1 MATSTSNIDWNDVI
15 KKEARG
21 SGDEDLGEV
30 QEVGSNYV
38 LVQKGLLNK
47 EKFYIPK
54 DKVESYDGDKLR
66 FRITEAEVQSKY
78 MGDSPPSSLT
88 SRTQSTADRTKVEE
102 TTVPV
107 TGERLGVSKSQSTRE
122 ATITKTPVTETK
134 TVEVPVTHEEISV
147 ERRPVSGTTSTT
159 SASDRPIES
168 EQEIRVPL
176 KQEQVQVTK
185 QPYVKGEV
193 AVKKK
198 PVTETKTVSDQVTS
212 EEVRVKGTNRE
223 EEEEY

>member
-1 MATSTSNIDWNDVI
+1 VVTASNIDWSEVI

-30 QEVGSNYV
+30 QEVGPNYV
-38 LVQKGLLNK
+38 LVKKGLINK

-54 DKVESYDGDKLR
+54 DQVESYDGDTLR
-66 FRITEAEVQSKY
+66 FRISEEEVKSKY
-78 MGDSPPSSLT
+78 MGDYPPSSGT
-88 SRTQSTADRTKVEE
+88 SRAQNITDKPTTEE

-107 TGERLGVSKSQSTRE
+107 TEERLGVSKSQSTRE
-122 ATITKTPVTETK
+122 ATITKTPVTQTK

-147 ERRPVSGTTSTT
+147 ERRPVSGTTMT
-159 SASDRPIES
+159 SAAPDRPVDS
-168 EQEIRVPL
+168 EQKIRVPL

-185 QPYVKGEV
+185 QPYVKEEV
-193 AVKKK
+193 SVKKK

-212 EEVRVKGTNRE
+212 EEVRVKGTGKEDE
-223 EEEEY
+223 EQ

>member
-54 DKVESYDGDKLR
+54 DKVESYDGHKLR

-88 SRTQSTADRTKVEE
+88 TGTQSTADRTKVEE

-107 TGERLGVSKSQSTRE
+107 TEERLGVSKSQSTKE

-134 TVEVPVTHEEISV
+134 TIEVPVTHEEISV

-159 SASDRPIES
+159 STSDRPVES

-185 QPYVKGEV
+185 QPYVKEEV

-198 PVTETKTVSDQVTS
+198 PVTETKTVSDQVTRKRL
-212 EEVRVKGTNRE
+212 E
-223 EEEEY
+223 

>member
-1 MATSTSNIDWNDVI
+1 VVTASNIDWSEVI

-30 QEVGSNYV
+30 QEVGPNYV
-38 LVQKGLLNK
+38 LVKKGLINK

-54 DKVESYDGDKLR
+54 DQVESYDGDTLR
-66 FRITEAEVQSKY
+66 FRISEEEVKSKY
-78 MGDSPPSSLT
+78 MGDYPPSSGT
-88 SRTQSTADRTKVEE
+88 SRAQNITDKPTTEE

-107 TGERLGVSKSQSTRE
+107 TEERLGVSKSQSTRE
-122 ATITKTPVTETK
+122 ATITKTPVTQTK

-147 ERRPVSGTTSTT
+147 ERRPVSGTTMT
-159 SASDRPIES
+159 SAAPDRPVDS
-168 EQEIRVPL
+168 EQKIRVPL

-185 QPYVKGEV
+185 QPYVKEEV
-193 AVKKK
+193 YVKKK

-212 EEVRVKGTNRE
+212 EEVRVKGTGKEDE
-223 EEEEY
+223 EQ

>member
-1 MATSTSNIDWNDVI
+1 VETSTSNIDWDDVI

-30 QEVGSNYV
+30 QEVGPNYV
-38 LVQKGLLNK
+38 LVKKGFLNK

-54 DKVESYDGDKLR
+54 DQVESYDGDTLR
-66 FRITEAEVQSKY
+66 FRISETEMKSKY
-78 MGDSPPSSLT
+78 MGDYPPSSGT
-88 SRTQSTADRTKVEE
+88 SRAQNITDKPTTEE

-107 TGERLGVSKSQSTRE
+107 TEERLGVSKSQSTRE
-122 ATITKTPVTETK
+122 AIITKTPVTETK

-159 SASDRPIES
+159 STSDRPVES

-185 QPYVKGEV
+185 QPYVKEEV

-212 EEVRVKGTNRE
+212 EEVRVKGTARE
-223 EEEEY
+223 EEEE

>member
-1 MATSTSNIDWNDVI
+1 MVTANSNIDWNDVI

-30 QEVGSNYV
+30 QEVGPNYV
-38 LVQKGLLNK
+38 LVKRGLVNK

-54 DKVESYDGDKLR
+54 DQVESYDGDTLR
-66 FRITEAEVQSKY
+66 FRISEEEVKSKY
-78 MGDSPPSSLT
+78 MGESPPSSLT
-88 SRTQSTADRTKVEE
+88 SKTQNTTNDRTKVEE

-107 TGERLGVSKSQSTRE
+107 TEERLGVSKSQSTRE

-147 ERRPVSGTTSTT
+147 ERRPVSGTTTT
-159 SASDRPIES
+159 SAVGRPVDS
-168 EQEIRVPL
+168 EQEIKVPL

-185 QPYVKGEV
+185 EPYVKEEV
-193 AVKKK
+193 VVKKK

-212 EEVRVKGTNRE
+212 EEVRVKSTARE
-223 EEEEY
+223 EEEE

>member
-1 MATSTSNIDWNDVI
+1 MATSTNNIDWNDVI

-54 DKVESYDGDKLR
+54 DKVESYDGHKLR

-88 SRTQSTADRTKVEE
+88 TGTQSTADRTKVEE

-107 TGERLGVSKSQSTRE
+107 TEERLGVSKSQSTKE

-134 TVEVPVTHEEISV
+134 TVEVPVTHEEISE
-147 ERRPVSGTTSTT
+147 ERRPVSGTTTT
-159 SASDRPIES
+159 SAADRPVDS

-185 QPYVKGEV
+185 QPYVKEEV

-198 PVTETKTVSDQVTS
+198 PVTETKTVTDQVTS
-212 EEVRVKGTNRE
+212 EEVRVKGTNIE
-223 EEEEY
+223 EEE

>member
-1 MATSTSNIDWNDVI
+1 
-15 KKEARG
+15 
-21 SGDEDLGEV
+21 
-30 QEVGSNYV
+30 
-38 LVQKGLLNK
+38 
-47 EKFYIPK
+47 
-54 DKVESYDGDKLR
+54 
-66 FRITEAEVQSKY
+66 

-88 SRTQSTADRTKVEE
+88 TGTQSTADRTKVEE

-107 TGERLGVSKSQSTRE
+107 TEERLGVSKSQSTKE
-122 ATITKTPVTETK
+122 ATITKKPVTETK
-134 TVEVPVTHEEISV
+134 TIEVPVTHEEISV

-159 SASDRPIES
+159 STSDRPVES

-185 QPYVKGEV
+185 QPYVKEEV

-212 EEVRVKGTNRE
+212 EEVRVKGTARE
-223 EEEEY
+223 EEEE

>member
-1 MATSTSNIDWNDVI
+1 VVTPNSNIDWNDVI

-30 QEVGSNYV
+30 QEVGPNYV
-38 LVQKGLLNK
+38 LVKRGLVNK

-54 DKVESYDGDKLR
+54 DQVESYDGDTLR
-66 FRITEAEVQSKY
+66 FRISEEEVKSKY
-78 MGDSPPSSLT
+78 MGEYPPSSLT
-88 SRTQSTADRTKVEE
+88 SKTQNTATDRTKVEE

-107 TGERLGVSKSQSTRE
+107 TEERLGVSKSQSTRE

-147 ERRPVSGTTSTT
+147 ERRPVSGTTTTT
-159 SASDRPIES
+159 SASNRPVES

-185 QPYVKGEV
+185 QPYVKEEV

-212 EEVRVKGTNRE
+212 EEVRVKGTNIE
-223 EEEEY
+223 EEE

>member
-1 MATSTSNIDWNDVI
+1 MVVTSTSNIDWNDVI

-30 QEVGSNYV
+30 QEVGPNYV
-38 LVQKGLLNK
+38 LVKKGLINK

-54 DKVESYDGDKLR
+54 DQVESYDGDTLH
-66 FRITEAEVQSKY
+66 FRISEEEVKSKY
-78 MGDSPPSSLT
+78 MGEYPPSSDA
-88 SRTQSTADRTKVEE
+88 SRAQNITDKPTTEE
-102 TTVPV
+102 TTVPI
-107 TGERLGVSKSQSTRE
+107 TEERLGVSKSQSTRE

-134 TVEVPVTHEEISV
+134 TIDVPVTHEEISV
-147 ERRPVSGTTSTT
+147 EMRPVSQTT
-159 SASDRPIES
+159 AAPDRPVDS

-185 QPYVKGEV
+185 QPYVKEEV

-198 PVTETKTVSDQVTS
+198 PVTETKTISDQVTS
-212 EEVRVKGTNRE
+212 EEVSVKEAGRE
-223 EEEEY
+223 D

>member
-38 LVQKGLLNK
+38 LVQKGILNK

-54 DKVESYDGDKLR
+54 DMVESYDGDKLR

-78 MGDSPPSSLT
+78 TGDSPPSSLT
-88 SRTQSTADRTKVEE
+88 TRKQSTADRTKVEE

-107 TGERLGVSKSQSTRE
+107 TEERLGVSKSQSTKE

-134 TVEVPVTHEEISV
+134 TIEVPVTHEEISV

-159 SASDRPIES
+159 STSDRPVES

-185 QPYVKGEV
+185 QPYVKEEV
-193 AVKKK
+193 VVKKK

-212 EEVRVKGTNRE
+212 EEVRVKGTN
-223 EEEEY
+223 